1 MIFLSQRIVDN
12 TSYDI
17 FSQLILMC
25 GNLQTKCAPYTLETL
40 INNIMAE
47 WARNGEGEA
56 RVWMMVGV
64 LVRVALQMGYHRSVF
79 HQIVVQRLT
88 PQLEI
93 ETHRSIQKL
102 PFSRARYVAESGP
115 L

>member
-1 MIFLSQRIVDN
+1 
-12 TSYDI
+12 
-17 FSQLILMC
+17 MC
-25 GNLQTKCAPYTLETL
+25 ENVQTKCAPYTLETL

-79 HQIVVQRLT
+79 LQILVQSLT
-88 PQLEI
+88 PQTTI
-93 ETHRSIQKL
+93 ETHRNTQRL
-102 PFSRARYVAESGP
+102 PFSRARCAAESGP
-115 L
+115 LCKDLTP

>member
-1 MIFLSQRIVDN
+1 MCEIV
-12 TSYDI
+12 
-17 FSQLILMC
+17 
-25 GNLQTKCAPYTLETL
+25 QTKCAPYTLETL

-79 HQIVVQRLT
+79 HQVLVQRLT
-88 PQLEI
+88 PQLQQRPI
-93 ETHRSIQKL
+93 AI
-102 PFSRARYVAESGP
+102 SRDYHFPGRDAAQGLDLCART
-115 L
+115 